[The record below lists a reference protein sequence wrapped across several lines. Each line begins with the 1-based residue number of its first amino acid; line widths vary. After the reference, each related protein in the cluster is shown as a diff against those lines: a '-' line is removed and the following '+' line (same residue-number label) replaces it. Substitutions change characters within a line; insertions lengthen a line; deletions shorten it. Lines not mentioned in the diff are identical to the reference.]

1 MNMKNDNRKVQGR
14 KVEPIGQKRFEFNT
28 GYVPVPLVDL
38 GVSVRR
44 ALDHRNHPHIPNVFR
59 DLPILV
65 DG

>member
-1 MNMKNDNRKVQGR
+1 MNMKNDNRKVQYR

-44 ALDHRNHPHIPNVFR
+44 ALDHRNKTSDNVLKDIR
-59 DLPILV
+59 DVLY
-65 DG
+65 